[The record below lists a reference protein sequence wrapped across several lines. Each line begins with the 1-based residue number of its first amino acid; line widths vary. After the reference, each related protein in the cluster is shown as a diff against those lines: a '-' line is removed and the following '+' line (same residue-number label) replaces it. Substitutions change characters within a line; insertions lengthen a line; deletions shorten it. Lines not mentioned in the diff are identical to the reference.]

1 MDDKRSIEVV
11 YSPRLFSNIT
21 TKKPYVVV
29 VTDVFRATTSICAA
43 LDYGVK
49 AIIPVKRIRHARF
62 LKRLGFLV
70 AAERGGNK
78 VKFAD
83 LDNSALSFF
92 NERFKGKEI
101 VYSTTNGTK
110 AIRLASSEAA
120 RIAVGA
126 FVNIKALSQWI
137 VRQDKN
143 VVILCAGWKNKVNME
158 DSLFAGALS
167 ELLLESGKFD
177 TDCDAA
183 KMAMDQWE
191 LAKDDIQGYIARSS
205 HRNRLRHL
213 VSDEVLDYTFN
224 IDSSQV
230 VPVLKG
236 YKIVPAQD

>member
-1 MDDKRSIEVV
+1 MNDMRSIEVV

-62 LKRLGFLV
+62 LKRLGYLV

-92 NERFKGKEI
+92 DPRFKGKEI

-110 AIRLASSEAA
+110 AIRLASSEAN
-120 RIAVGA
+120 RVAVGS
-126 FVNIKALSQWI
+126 FVNIEALSEWI
-137 VRQDKN
+137 IRQDKN

-158 DSLFAGALS
+158 DSLFSGALS
-167 ELLLESGKFD
+167 MMLLQSDKYK

-183 KMAMDQWE
+183 KMAMDQWK
-191 LAKDDIQGYIARSS
+191 LAKNDIQGYIARSS

-213 VSDEVLDYTFN
+213 VSDEVLEYTFKLN
-224 IDSSQV
+224 SSRI

-236 YKIVPAQD
+236 YKIIPAQD